1 MKINSE
7 ENTEF
12 SGNKGQEHYS
22 SDLSICRGVLGCTS
36 NSAYSAN
43 KMLSECTMALDSSE
57 HYSFLVCRSLQG
69 QVADLLRED
78 YRTSNGW
85 ALVSYHE
92 RGREAVTEHEL
103 QSRQLT
109 MAAFTRYLLHAWHAA
124 DSRDQ
129 LRGINYKLD
138 LLLTRVP
145 SKQGECKST
154 GRAVTSVNSAASES
168 TSATR
173 ESAMNASAAKE
184 SATNAS
190 ATRESATNASAAK
203 ESATNAS
210 ATKELA
216 TNACATEESTTHASA
231 TSKTAAKTSA
241 STALPSTPT
250 TVNGAGRASW
260 AQSSAHAKKGAIASS
275 RADTSSPSS
284 PSKGRGRRAGRQV
297 RQQRAARELLS
308 LLRSVAG
315 DTPHRSGGAQR

>member
-7 ENTEF
+7 KNTEF

-57 HYSFLVCRSLQG
+57 DYSFLVCRSLQG

-85 ALVSYHE
+85 VLVSYHE
-92 RGREAVTEHEL
+92 QGREAVTEHEL
-103 QSRQLT
+103 QSRQLM
-109 MAAFTRYLLHAWHAA
+109 MAAFRRYLLHAWHAA

-154 GRAVTSVNSAASES
+154 GRAVASVNSAASES
-168 TSATR
+168 T
-173 ESAMNASAAKE
+173 
-184 SATNAS
+184 S

-210 ATKELA
+210 ALKGVSDECERYIGVSDECERCEGVSNECERYKGVSDECVRHRGVN
-216 TNACATEESTTHASA
+216 NACERYIKNSGEDKRFHSA
-231 TSKTAAKTSA
+231 TKYANNSQ
-241 STALPSTPT
+241 
-250 TVNGAGRASW
+250 W
-260 AQSSAHAKKGAIASS
+260 
-275 RADTSSPSS
+275 
-284 PSKGRGRRAGRQV
+284 RRTRQLGPEQGP
-297 RQQRAARELLS
+297 RKEGCYRKFWS
-308 LLRSVAG
+308 
-315 DTPHRSGGAQR
+315 